1 MKAYAFILLAVS
13 MFFFTGCAS
22 MDETAQ
28 LRRSVGSLQ
37 GEIFQ
42 LRQETDEKLS
52 KISKENEA
60 MGKQVVNMYSLI
72 ESKDEKIKGM
82 LGKIDELEYQLRTY
96 WAETK
101 NLIAASKK
109 RDDQSSDQTTQ
120 AQKPVQQVAD
130 GKYEDAY

>member
-1 MKAYAFILLAVS
+1 
-13 MFFFTGCAS
+13 
-22 MDETAQ
+22 
-28 LRRSVGSLQ
+28 
-37 GEIFQ
+37 
-42 LRQETDEKLS
+42 
-52 KISKENEA
+52 